1 MVEVGRRK
9 QESGAGA
16 GQVFKLGNESRLTYS
31 LKWAAWEWLYTFA
44 GCRSIGFEVKLEG
57 PGGRIVDLAAVG
69 PGNTIY
75 IVEVKASRADFSRD
89 NHTFDDLEA
98 LKELNEPLLRRG
110 RLARRTLTQATHY
123 AQEARSDDW
132 EREPSYQLALADYQR
147 LRKEEQTYRDRVSTF
162 SVKFHDPRF
171 LGIADYHYIM
181 APRKLVPARQIPPQW
196 GLLNELLE
204 LVGLGE
210 WRNAWL
216 GDTQTALAAI
226 IFAWSWQQV
235 GMSMVIF
242 LAGLTE
248 IPRFLY
254 DAARVDGASRWQQ
267 FRHVTVPML
276 RNTLVFVTVMTVIG
290 SFQVFTSV
298 YIMTSG
304 GPERSTEVIA
314 YSIFINA
321 FAVAG
326 QMGYASALAW
336 LLFAATFVFVFLQM
350 RLFRSRRIYDE

>member
-1 MVEVGRRK
+1 MTALRQRLVPYLYVAPALTVACVFSFVSMGISLWVSFHDYDAFAGASGFVGLANYQRALFEPDSYFALAMRHTAVYVVLSVAGTLVTALPLALLCLRAHYG
-9 QESGAGA
+9 QALFRTLYFLPSITPGVVLALVFYHIFGNYGQLLDRSLTALPALVLLGVWAGA
-16 GQVFKLGNESRLTYS
+16 GYN
-31 LKWAAWEWLYTFA
+31 
-44 GCRSIGFEVKLEG
+44 
-57 PGGRIVDLAAVG
+57 
-69 PGNTIY
+69 
-75 IVEVKASRADFSRD
+75 
-89 NHTFDDLEA
+89 
-98 LKELNEPLLRRG
+98 
-110 RLARRTLTQATHY
+110 
-123 AQEARSDDW
+123 
-132 EREPSYQLALADYQR
+132 
-147 LRKEEQTYRDRVSTF
+147 
-162 SVKFHDPRF
+162 
-171 LGIADYHYIM
+171 
-181 APRKLVPARQIPPQW
+181 
-196 GLLNELLE
+196 
-204 LVGLGE
+204 
-210 WRNAWL
+210 
-216 GDTQTALAAI
+216 
-226 IFAWSWQQV
+226 
-235 GMSMVIF
+235 MVIF

-254 DAARVDGASRWQQ
+254 DAALVDGANRWQQ

-350 RLFRSRRIYDE
+350 RVFRSRRIYDE

>member
-1 MVEVGRRK
+1 MTALRQRLVPYLYVAPALTVACVFSFVSMGISLWVSFHDYDAFAGASGFVGLANYQRALFEPDSYFVLAMRHTAVYVMLSVGGTLVTALPLALLCLRA
-9 QESGAGA
+9 QYGQALFRTLYFLPSITPGVVLALVFYHIFGNYGQLLDRSLTALPALVLLGVWAGA
-16 GQVFKLGNESRLTYS
+16 GYN
-31 LKWAAWEWLYTFA
+31 
-44 GCRSIGFEVKLEG
+44 
-57 PGGRIVDLAAVG
+57 
-69 PGNTIY
+69 
-75 IVEVKASRADFSRD
+75 
-89 NHTFDDLEA
+89 
-98 LKELNEPLLRRG
+98 
-110 RLARRTLTQATHY
+110 
-123 AQEARSDDW
+123 
-132 EREPSYQLALADYQR
+132 
-147 LRKEEQTYRDRVSTF
+147 
-162 SVKFHDPRF
+162 
-171 LGIADYHYIM
+171 
-181 APRKLVPARQIPPQW
+181 
-196 GLLNELLE
+196 
-204 LVGLGE
+204 
-210 WRNAWL
+210 
-216 GDTQTALAAI
+216 
-226 IFAWSWQQV
+226 
-235 GMSMVIF
+235 MVIF

-254 DAARVDGASRWQQ
+254 DAALVDGANRWQQ

-350 RLFRSRRIYDE
+350 RVFRSRRIYDE

>member
-1 MVEVGRRK
+1 MIALRQRLVPYLYVAPALTVACVFSFVSMGISLWVSFHDYDAFAGASGFVGLANYDRALFEPDSYFALAMRHTAVYVVLSVAGTLVTALPLALLCLRAHYG
-9 QESGAGA
+9 QALFRTLYFLPSITPGVVLALVFYHIFGNYGQLLDRSLTALPALVLLGVWAGA
-16 GQVFKLGNESRLTYS
+16 GYN
-31 LKWAAWEWLYTFA
+31 
-44 GCRSIGFEVKLEG
+44 
-57 PGGRIVDLAAVG
+57 
-69 PGNTIY
+69 
-75 IVEVKASRADFSRD
+75 
-89 NHTFDDLEA
+89 
-98 LKELNEPLLRRG
+98 
-110 RLARRTLTQATHY
+110 
-123 AQEARSDDW
+123 
-132 EREPSYQLALADYQR
+132 
-147 LRKEEQTYRDRVSTF
+147 
-162 SVKFHDPRF
+162 
-171 LGIADYHYIM
+171 
-181 APRKLVPARQIPPQW
+181 
-196 GLLNELLE
+196 
-204 LVGLGE
+204 
-210 WRNAWL
+210 
-216 GDTQTALAAI
+216 
-226 IFAWSWQQV
+226 
-235 GMSMVIF
+235 MVIF

-254 DAARVDGASRWQQ
+254 DAALVDGANRWQQ

-350 RLFRSRRIYDE
+350 RVFRSRRIYDE